1 MGPSR
6 AGSQWEVEDEWRQR
20 PVPDDPLAKIQ
31 DVYQA
36 IVNYHPGVEP
46 GGLSMDHVGIR
57 PELVPPSGGFQNF
70 VLRTDHPVTL
80 MWRCRRATGT
90 DD

>member
-1 MGPSR
+1 MATAP
-6 AGSQWEVEDEWRQR
+6 R
-20 PVPDDPLAKIQ
+20 PGRPTGKDQ

-36 IVNYHPGVEP
+36 IVNHLPGVEP
-46 GGLSMDHVGIR
+46 GGLSMDYVGIR

-70 VLRTDHPVTL
+70 VLKTDHPVTL
-80 MWRCRRATGT
+80 MWRCRRAMGI